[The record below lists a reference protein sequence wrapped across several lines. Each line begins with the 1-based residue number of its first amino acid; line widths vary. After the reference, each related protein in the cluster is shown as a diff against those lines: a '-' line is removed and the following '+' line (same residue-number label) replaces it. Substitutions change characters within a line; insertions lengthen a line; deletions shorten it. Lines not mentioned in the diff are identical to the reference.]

1 MAPHTKMTT
10 KWVLTVAGACLA
22 ILSTVIASTVTVTT
36 KFNKNDSDHIV
47 IVSKVDAEVKRS
59 TEIDNKRERAV
70 EKIND
75 KLDAVVEKQIE
86 VVTNQKTILKAVE
99 AIRK

>member
-22 ILSTVIASTVTVTT
+22 ILSTVIASTVNITT
-36 KFNKNDSDHIV
+36 KFNQNDSDHIV
-47 IVSKVDAEVKRS
+47 IVSKVDAEIKRS
-59 TEIDNKRERAV
+59 TEIDNKRDITA
-70 EKIND
+70 EKMND
-75 KLDAVVEKQIE
+75 KLDEVKSKQIE
-86 VVTNQKTILKAVE
+86 VVTNQKTILQAIE